1 MASCR
6 APQSGDDLPPDGSC
20 DVCEPDEARTA
31 LKVCDTC
38 ALSFCQL
45 HAEEHDAKPSSSQ
58 HGLRDFRAA
67 EAGPAGAVTP
77 RSRGEGEEGVP
88 GNQQQEG
95 PHSGSGSQQDEEEE
109 KKGERKKCPE
119 HNQEI
124 TLYCKDD
131 EKIICVLC
139 AVGPH
144 RQHELITL
152 DEAYVAFK
160 NRPPVDMKSAMTGMV
175 DRLRAKSQDPHVTQ
189 EEMIE
194 CVQQEFA
201 KIRQLLWEEERKALH
216 MVDLQEA
223 VATAHVAELIADINV
238 SMGKLTEEMEEITNQ
253 LNTFN
258 QLALLKPQVIGQDG
272 EAKPRGNVHRDGPPH
287 PGRGGGSAGHP
298 SATGP

>member
-77 RSRGEGEEGVP
+77 QVP
-88 GNQQQEG
+88 GG
-95 PHSGSGSQQDEEEE
+95 GRGGE

-160 NRPPVDMKSAMTGMV
+160 VSSGASAEVKPWASPPGK
-175 DRLRAKSQDPHVTQ
+175 
-189 EEMIE
+189 MIE

-258 QLALLKPQVIGQDG
+258 QLALLKPQVIGQVRVRGQQMKWAEGEARGGADG
-272 EAKPRGNVHRDGPPH
+272 EERGD
-287 PGRGGGSAGHP
+287 
-298 SATGP
+298 